1 MIFSSIEYLLFL
13 PLVVF
18 LYWRTKGQVRLALVV
33 AASYYFYMS
42 WFPVYGIL
50 LAIMTTCN
58 WVLGLGIDKS
68 RSEGKPGLARGLL
81 LAGLAGNLG
90 CLFYYKYTNFV
101 ITNVFAGLNLFR
113 GTTGGAPLQTP
124 LYDILLPLGI
134 SFFVF
139 EFVHYLV
146 DVYKGDKA
154 LKSWMEFAAFAA
166 FFPSQIAG
174 PIKRFQDFTV
184 WLRSPLP
191 WSSGLFLE
199 AMELIMRGLFKKVAI
214 ADPMGVL
221 INSSFNATHV
231 LSAPDAIFATL
242 GFAVQVYCDFS
253 GYTDMGRGSALLL
266 GIKLPEN
273 FNLPYLAHDLADFWR
288 RWHMSLGSWLRDY
301 VYFPLGGSRG
311 GTLNAWKSAVIT
323 MLVCGL
329 WHGAAWNMLMWGAL
343 QGFGLIVNREWRNLI
358 NKVESLHVLRDSSV
372 AKWTGTAVTI
382 AFTLFSFTVF
392 RAMDVHQAYCVIAG
406 WFNFNGE
413 STLWVP
419 IIKSGVLQFTALYM
433 AVWLLTVAFEKWSPS
448 AQPMFLR
455 FPVPVQAAAWTAV
468 LILSVAAKPS
478 EPTPFIYFQ
487 F

>member
-18 LYWRTKGQVRLALVV
+18 LYWRTQAKARLALVV

-42 WFPVYGIL
+42 WFPVYGVL
-50 LAIMTTCN
+50 LAVMTTCN
-58 WVLGLGIDKS
+58 WLLGLGIDKS
-68 RSEGKPGLARGLL
+68 RAAGNAGLSRGLL

-101 ITNVFAGLNLFR
+101 ITNMFAALDIFH
-113 GTTGGAPLQTP
+113 GTGGGAPWQTP

-146 DVYKGDKA
+146 DVYKGDKP
-154 LKSWMEFAAFAA
+154 LTSWMEFAAFAA

-174 PIKRFQDFTV
+174 PIKRFQDFIV

-191 WSSGLFLE
+191 WSSALFLE
-199 AMELIMRGLFKKVAI
+199 GMQLIVQGLFKKVAI
-214 ADPMGVL
+214 ADPLGVL

-231 LSAPDAIFATL
+231 LSAPDAIFASI

-266 GIKLPEN
+266 GIKLPVN
-273 FNLPYLAHDLADFWR
+273 FNLPYLAHDLTDFWR
-288 RWHMSLGSWLRDY
+288 RWHMTLGSWLRDY
-301 VYFPLGGSRG
+301 VYIPMGGSHH
-311 GTLNAWKSAVIT
+311 GTLNAWKSAMVT
-323 MLVCGL
+323 MLICGL
-329 WHGAAWNMLMWGAL
+329 WHGAAWNMLMWGGL
-343 QGFGLIVNREWRNLI
+343 QGIGLILNREWRNFM
-358 NKVESLHVLRDSSV
+358 NRVEALHRLRDSAL
-372 AKWTGTAVTI
+372 AKWAGTVATI

-392 RAMDVHQAYCVIAG
+392 RAADVHQAYYLIAG
-406 WFNFNGE
+406 WLNFQGD
-413 STLWVP
+413 STLWLS
-419 IIKSGVLQFTALYM
+419 IIKSGVLQFTGIYF
-433 AVWLLTVAFEKWSPS
+433 AVWLLTIAYQKWVPS
-448 AQPMFLR
+448 IQPMFLR
-455 FPVPVQAAAWTAV
+455 CPVPVQAAAWTAA
-468 LILSVAAKPS
+468 LIVAVAAKPS
-478 EPTPFIYFQ
+478 APTPFIYFQ